1 MKTEVRSKNVILYG
15 VREDQDID
23 DIESRTEK
31 PSMIFSAP
39 LGRSP
44 ISVSAPISFWGRKI
58 AVKNPLH
65 QNVCL
70 STSDAAVLSASAEKC
85 RTSCSQVQLLD
96 LLNLYDKTNFFIS
109 NCLKFSPEI
118 ILNKSDVILSPTPPS
133 PVILRHLFQ
142 TPSS

>member
-1 MKTEVRSKNVILYG
+1 MKSYRDVVSSSPIVSPVCIAELVKEAIKTEVRSKNVILYG

-58 AVKNPLH
+58 AVKNPPH

-96 LLNLYDKTNFFIS
+96 LLNLYDKTNFLYQI
-109 NCLKFSPEI
+109 
-118 ILNKSDVILSPTPPS
+118 V
-133 PVILRHLFQ
+133 
-142 TPSS
+142 